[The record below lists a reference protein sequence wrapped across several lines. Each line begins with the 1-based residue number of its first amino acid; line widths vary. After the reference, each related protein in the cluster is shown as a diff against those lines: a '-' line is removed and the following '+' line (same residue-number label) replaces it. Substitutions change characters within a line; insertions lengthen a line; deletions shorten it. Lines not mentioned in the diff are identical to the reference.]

1 MSDSEATVSSF
12 EEVCSISNLSSL
24 EGDSTIVFIES
35 HLEKFAG
42 PSNRMSAKRSC
53 TPWLLILSAL
63 YVNVLQ
69 EKGQQ
74 FSNTICQN
82 CKILNVLESAY
93 HTYLCVLG
101 LKVSELS

>member
-1 MSDSEATVSSF
+1 MTSF
-12 EEVCSISNLSSL
+12 EEVGSISSLSSL

-53 TPWLLILSAL
+53 TPWLLILSTL

-69 EKGQQ
+69 EKNQQ
-74 FSNTICQN
+74 FLNFKTFKSV
-82 CKILNVLESAY
+82 KIIANVLKS
-93 HTYLCVLG
+93 L
-101 LKVSELS
+101 